1 MTLTHILP
9 SLRRSISD
17 PLDPDRWPEVTTATT
32 TDVFVAGVSL
42 LRLVDICE
50 TPCVHTAAAVVP
62 GTHGHPSPTERAA
75 AIVVRVT
82 AVTHGR
88 TGLRV
93 EIDASLTAVSPI
105 LSETR
110 LIGRASTAKTVS
122 AALVTLTRD
131 AARED
136 ILEACLPDDLTAG
149 DLLAIPCRGEVARR
163 ELRPQSAVSTQDAST
178 QDARIQDAT
187 QDARANKPQAR
198 STESDLRSDSS
209 VWLPVE
215 TSIRP
220 AVGLRDAH

>member
-9 SLRRSISD
+9 SLRRSIPD

-62 GTHGHPSPTERAA
+62 GTHGHPSQTERAA

-93 EIDASLTAVSPI
+93 EIDASLTAVHPI

-131 AARED
+131 ATRED
-136 ILEACLPDDLTAG
+136 ILEAGLPEDLAAG

-163 ELRPQSAVSTQDAST
+163 DLRPQTVASI
-178 QDARIQDAT
+178 R
-187 QDARANKPQAR
+187 
-198 STESDLRSDSS
+198 DSS
-209 VWLPVE
+209 LQAAQADHSAGRTTLADHGDVLPDSAAWIPVE

-220 AVGLRDAH
+220 AVGLRGAR